1 MKEWKR
7 IVCLNL
13 VLILLL
19 SALPISVLAALSDPL
34 AIGSYTV
41 NASGEKHYV
50 DFTPSEDGMYWL
62 YVSPGT
68 VTGSNLS
75 LYKDNEEYPSIKDE
89 ASIIFALLES
99 GQTYRVEHPDDEL
112 DHMFWWYE
120 DLKETYYPREYTL
133 YAKRSECNTLHENV
147 AHSFTTSELI
157 SIDTWIDNTYRNF
170 SKAFFSFTPTFG
182 GSYQFNVSSSDYCW
196 IEIYNYNGQYI
207 SSNNS
212 TYALNSNEQYIV
224 MISSIEGN
232 ATGSITV
239 KKADEGQGGSDTEV
253 NVISRTPE
261 DLLLEQPFN
270 ISITFDH
277 EVESID
283 TSGNSG
289 RLLIVTKD
297 SSENLSTVYELSE
310 TSSIR
315 IEGNTLIIDIT
326 QVNWEPGKEYSVL
339 LDYGVITFKD
349 TDARVGYSYGQWT
362 FRTPVINLALITPE
376 VWKFN
381 NSYPAFGTEDA
392 SKGYYITREDY
403 NRLTSLL
410 SNSEK
415 KKISSSL
422 GYSTYNID
430 GRNTKNVNWNGS
442 CYGMSIWICLASRG
456 IRNAE
461 EIDTA
466 YSNLYRVDYPFKN
479 GDIAS
484 AINYYQQ
491 QQRLSGIVMQ
501 QAKFICLSQE
511 QQIKEL
517 ETVAKNANYTGNYG
531 LVLLEWKEGLFSK
544 YKHAIVVYGYEDG
557 REWRVKANG
566 TTKTYSKRALIYDCS
581 YPYSDTFDQYCIY
594 FDDYSW
600 CIPGYNI
607 TSSFNSLL
615 GTLGNGSLQL
625 VTNDIEVLN
634 TVDFA
639 SGNVS
644 SEAYSELTSD
654 ALFGLNAGATFEIHA
669 GNNFCTVEN
678 GEIIESSFE
687 NPPIIILDA
696 AVPTDGDAD
705 ISQTATLVLYDP
717 DSTYTIITKE
727 PICYDIKYANFY
739 MAAIS
744 EAAGRVEFSPDGSI
758 QLKGDADVEYT
769 LQMVA
774 DDGYHTIPWYDITVT
789 GSELNEI
796 SAEWITEGVKVSG
809 DNLNKL
815 SVTASNDNETVTL
828 EVNTDYNDILLKD
841 NNGSLGAYVDT
852 NHDGIFE
859 TLIEEDENYHPG
871 SGNGGSPSTN
881 YLVDVKSSEHGNISV
896 NRRMVSHGEEV
907 IIFVSPDEGY
917 ALDTLRVVDKNG
929 HNIVVTGDNNRYSFK
944 MPASDVT
951 ISGTFIKV
959 IANDVF
965 VDVDINDYYYNAVLW
980 ANENGITKGT
990 SSTAFSPDANCT
1002 RGQVVTFLWRAVGSP
1017 TPQATTMPFVD
1028 IPADAYYYD
1037 AVLWAVENGITKG
1050 TSATKFSPDA
1060 ICTRSQVVTFLW
1072 RVEGA
1077 PSFQKVDLRFDDVPQ
1092 NAYYFNAV
1100 LWADTEKITTGTST
1114 NTFSPMAYCTRAEIV
1129 TLIWRWSS
1137 M

>member
-1 MKEWKR
+1 
-7 IVCLNL
+7 
-13 VLILLL
+13 
-19 SALPISVLAALSDPL
+19 
-34 AIGSYTV
+34 
-41 NASGEKHYV
+41 
-50 DFTPSEDGMYWL
+50 MYWL

-170 SKAFFSFTPTFG
+170 SNAFFSFTPTFG
-182 GSYQFNVSSSDYCW
+182 GSYQFNVSSSDYCS

-224 MISSIEGN
+224 IIGSIEGN

-239 KKADEGQGGSDTEV
+239 KKADETNPAKITGFYPGNDSRLSYVESSMLRINFDREVLSGQVRQNYADLDFSKTPLTVYRASDDKVLYRVTE
-253 NVISRTPE
+253 NNKEGISFDVTSYTSSPTAV
-261 DLLLEQPFN
+261 N
-270 ISITFDH
+270 ISITNLN
-277 EVESID
+277 SILEGGEQYYITMGAGFVKLAD
-283 TSGNSG
+283 GTASPEIKKGEW
-289 RLLIVTKD
+289 LF
-297 SSENLSTVYELSE
+297 
-310 TSSIR
+310 SISKT
-315 IEGNTLIIDIT
+315 IQDIDRWNF
-326 QVNWEPGKEYSVL
+326 VNGDWNFAINGASV
-339 LDYGVITFKD
+339 
-349 TDARVGYSYGQWT
+349 
-362 FRTPVINLALITPE
+362 PN
-376 VWKFN
+376 
-381 NSYPAFGTEDA
+381 
-392 SKGYYITREDY
+392 GYYITSTDY
-403 NRLTSLL
+403 NRLTKKL
-410 SNSEK
+410 SSTEK
-415 KKISSSL
+415 AQLEKTLWVKAYNVDNKAFHLISNNYI
-422 GYSTYNID
+422 GW
-430 GRNTKNVNWNGS
+430 KGS
-442 CYGMSIWICLASRG
+442 CYGMSVWACLAAQG
-456 IRNAE
+456 IRNAS
-461 EIDTA
+461 EIEST
-466 YSNLYRVDYPFKN
+466 YSSLFDVEPPSSNSYV
-479 GDIAS
+479 AS
-484 AINYYQQ
+484 SINFYQH
-491 QQRLSGIVMQ
+491 QQRLTTIKSQQDLFMSMKQQTQLRVLDNVATEADTQDKYAIVMFEWKSDDGNTHQ
-501 QAKFICLSQE
+501 HA
-511 QQIKEL
+511 
-517 ETVAKNANYTGNYG
+517 TVAFGIENG
-531 LVLLEWKEGLFSK
+531 S
-544 YKHAIVVYGYEDG
+544 
-557 REWRVKANG
+557 WRLDANG
-566 TTKTYSKRALIYDCS
+566 IMNDYTHRVLVYDCS
-581 YPYSDTFDQYCIY
+581 YPYSGSFDDYCIY
-594 FDDYSW
+594 FNDDSW
-600 CIPGYNI
+600 CIPGYDIMSTSNQISNDHTNNGRFLLI
-607 TSSFNSLL
+607 TNKISYLNS
-615 GTLGNGSLQL
+615 
-625 VTNDIEVLN
+625 I
-634 TVDFA
+634 DFIT
-639 SGNVS
+639 GNVS
-644 SEAYSELTSD
+644 SSVTDSSTNVILGLATSRAFKVQDGDQSCYINAGEVVESTFEEQLNIIAD
-654 ALFGLNAGATFEIHA
+654 AAITVDNTEGMPQFASLVLHNLNAKYT
-669 GNNFCTVEN
+669 
-678 GEIIESSFE
+678 IESQ
-687 NPPIIILDA
+687 D
-696 AVPTDGDAD
+696 
-705 ISQTATLVLYDP
+705 
-717 DSTYTIITKE
+717 
-727 PICYDIKYANFY
+727 PICYDIKYPNYY

-744 EAAGRVEFSPDGSI
+744 SASGEVAYSPAGGVQLIGDTAGECAVE
-758 QLKGDADVEYT
+758 L
-769 LQMVA
+769 VA

-796 SAEWITEGVKVSG
+796 SAEWVTEGVKVSG

-828 EVNTDYNDILLKD
+828 EVNTDYDDILLKD

-859 TLIEEDENYHPG
+859 TLIKEDENYHPG

-959 IANDVF
+959 IANDIF